1 MGKPVVHSQTIIEG
15 AGETV
20 GVLRK
25 DLRLQD
31 SAHCRNELPL
41 GRNRRPERHQ
51 RRHYAAVPLI
61 VISLMNLH
69 KEKTWRQK
77 FS

>member
-41 GRNRRPERHQ
+41 G
-51 RRHYAAVPLI
+51 
-61 VISLMNLH
+61 
-69 KEKTWRQK
+69 
-77 FS
+77 

>member
-1 MGKPVVHSQTIIEG
+1 MGKPVSLEAIIEG
-15 AGETV
+15 SGETV

-61 VISLMNLH
+61 VRSVMNLH
-69 KEKTWRQK
+69 KEKTWLQK

>member
-1 MGKPVVHSQTIIEG
+1 MGKPVHWKLLSKDPAKLSE
-15 AGETV
+15 
-20 GVLRK
+20 VLRK

-31 SAHCRNELPL
+31 SAQCRNELPL

-61 VISLMNLH
+61 VRSVMNLH
-69 KEKTWRQK
+69 KEKTWLQK